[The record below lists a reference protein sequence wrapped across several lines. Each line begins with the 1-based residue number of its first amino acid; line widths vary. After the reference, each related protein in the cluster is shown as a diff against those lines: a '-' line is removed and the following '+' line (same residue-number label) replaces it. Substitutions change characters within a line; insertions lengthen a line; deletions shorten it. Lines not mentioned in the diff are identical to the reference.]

1 MTKAELNELREAW
14 ARAVTT
20 RTKWFSGLG
29 AYEPDAFMVRP
40 APCWFGRTAETERRS
55 EVEIGPVDVGEPYGP
70 CDGPIEGAHW
80 IKRQTVERWIRTQ
93 MGEAVV
99 LAQFEPEL
107 VVEPYDVE
115 TLVAL
120 AAWDPR
126 NGVPA
131 CERHHRIFDSQ
142 RVPLPSEQIVIWRH
156 QVPAHVE
163 AFATDWGLEHELDR
177 KHDTIG
183 GGI

>member
-1 MTKAELNELREAW
+1 MTRAELDELREAW
-14 ARAVTT
+14 ARAVLT
-20 RTKWFSGLG
+20 
-29 AYEPDAFMVRP
+29 YEWTIEGRSMGTYPT
-40 APCWFGRTAETERRS
+40 PCWFKEALGLEDCEGR
-55 EVEIGPVDVGEPYGP
+55 
-70 CDGPIEGAHW
+70 IEGAHW
-80 IKRQTVERWIRTQ
+80 IKRQTVERWVKGLSSEIRMQAIGTAL
-93 MGEAVV
+93 GGPGITE
-99 LAQFEPEL
+99 E
-107 VVEPYDVE
+107 DVALGQWMRE
-115 TLVAL
+115 HLYKL

-142 RVPLPSEQIVIWRH
+142 RVPLPSEQIVVWRH

-163 AFATDWGLEHELDR
+163 AFALDWALEHELDR